1 MGRKIG
7 ANYPVTT
14 TLAFTAGSNNF
25 ELAIAVAVGVFGIH
39 SGAAF
44 AAVMGPLVEVP
55 VMIALVNVAFGLSE
69 NILLISQ
76 SKFKTKA
83 ENNMENKRQSISYAQ
98 EIRAEAKWQ
107 KRGANNM

>member
-44 AAVMGPLVEVP
+44 AAVMLVEVP
-55 VMIALVNVAFGLSE
+55 VMIALVNVAFGLNV
-69 NILLISQ
+69 NILMINQL
-76 SKFKTKA
+76 KTKV
-83 ENNMENKRQSISYAQ
+83 ENNMENKRIIYFLCTGNSCRSQM
-98 EIRAEAKWQ
+98 AEAW
-107 KRGANNM
+107 GNNI